1 MELTRMIQQCE
12 PENFCTEETCTK
24 ATAALASSSIRDLRG
39 LNVRSDRGSLQVS
52 GRVAS
57 FYHKQVALETVRSV
71 AGGVKIDNI
80 VDVN

>member
-1 MELTRMIQQCE
+1 MIHQCD
-12 PENFCTEETCTK
+12 PDSVYTEDGYTQEMCLK

-39 LNVRSDRGSLQVS
+39 LNVRNDRGALQVT

-71 AGGVKIDNI
+71 AGGLPIQNI

>member
-1 MELTRMIQQCE
+1 MIEQG
-12 PENFCTEETCTK
+12 NVSDFCTEDACTK

-39 LNVRSDRGSLQVS
+39 LNVRTDKGSLQVS

-71 AGGVKIDNI
+71 AGNLKIHNI
-80 VDVN
+80 VDVS

>member
-1 MELTRMIQQCE
+1 MIQHCE
-12 PENFCTEETCTK
+12 PDNFCTEEACTK

-39 LNVRSDRGSLQVS
+39 LNVRSDQGSLQVS

-71 AGGVKIDNI
+71 AGNLRIQNI
-80 VDVN
+80 VDVR